1 MRILAFLSVFL
12 TVMLLAEP
20 AAAQFRTINRTHS
33 IEGHTVVVR
42 MDIGQFDPTQHTVK
56 LFRPPV
62 PPIM

>member
-1 MRILAFLSVFL
+1 
-12 TVMLLAEP
+12 MLLAEP